1 MMSHDLVVKMAY
13 LNLFLNVMRKRKME
27 KELEFRFPMLSEN
40 GWFLACVVG
49 GFFLVFFLLWLVK

>member
-1 MMSHDLVVKMAY
+1 MSHDLLVQMAY

-27 KELEFRFPMLSEN
+27 KELEFRFSMLSEN

-49 GFFLVFFLLWLVK
+49 RFFAVFSLWLVK